1 MPRAKK
7 AEAKESAQEEGLPKW
22 AEDEI
27 KAAKFGQ
34 PEVISRTGYILE
46 IYEKEG
52 RLDIQVYEPMPDGRI
67 IVEGITMPKSTKVND
82 LMKGFVYEFKINFYS
97 APSLIGGEVVRVAW
111 MAKMGVPAGKATWVT
126 IMEIIADV
134 FAVTILA
141 FIAGALAIAAGAT
154 SVGVTIIAVAA
165 ATFGFWLAIVL
176 LSAKRVLKIPA
187 FAERLV
193 RRFAKK
199 KG

>member
-7 AEAKESAQEEGLPKW
+7 AVAREGAQEEEEDRLPKW

-27 KAAKFGQ
+27 KSAKFGQ

-82 LMKGFVYEFKINFYS
+82 LMKGFVYEFKVNSYS
-97 APSLIGGEVVRVAW
+97 ALLGDKVVELLKSKFGLEMNAICNFDLQELTLMDVESDLPSASQPSEEGE
-111 MAKMGVPAGKATWVT
+111 
-126 IMEIIADV
+126 DD
-134 FAVTILA
+134 
-141 FIAGALAIAAGAT
+141 
-154 SVGVTIIAVAA
+154 
-165 ATFGFWLAIVL
+165 
-176 LSAKRVLKIPA
+176 
-187 FAERLV
+187 
-193 RRFAKK
+193 
-199 KG
+199 